1 MAGIYSDCSTREI
14 NNNSPAATACS
25 RFVAEGPAGSNIN
38 RLLLGTSAAGAATF
52 QSISTAARQSAA
64 NASSVTFTA
73 AVGS

>member
-1 MAGIYSDCSTREI
+1 VSVHRLSCILLQQRAAGLLLRARRAID
-14 NNNSPAATACS
+14 
-25 RFVAEGPAGSNIN
+25 IN
-38 RLLLGTSAAGAATF
+38 RLLHGASAAGAATF